1 MRILSWIHS
10 QTQDFSP
17 SCSCASCGSRRPSP
31 PRWTPRPRAREAVP
45 RASPSLPSLEIILYY
60 TISHPLCIKVR
71 FLGKITKYETLYVR
85 LEGFPCSTA
94 KRVRWIVVIDYPIPF
109 GQLISFHFLNC
120 PSGWP
125 PPLSAASFFAFLHHL
140 RRCCRLVKLLDFTDY
155 DRSSIIKKY

>member
-45 RASPSLPSLEIILYY
+45 KASPSLPSLEIILYY
-60 TISHPLCIKVR
+60 TISRPLCTKVR
-71 FLGKITKYETLYVR
+71 FLEKITKYEILYVR

-94 KRVRWIVVIDYPIPF
+94 KRVGWIVVIDYPIPF

-125 PPLSAASFFAFLHHL
+125 PNCQPLLFLLFCTISAAAASSSSSWTL
-140 RRCCRLVKLLDFTDY
+140 RITTKVV
-155 DRSSIIKKY
+155 

>member
-60 TISHPLCIKVR
+60 TISRPLCTKVR
-71 FLGKITKYETLYVR
+71 FLEKITKYEILYVR
-85 LEGFPCSTA
+85 LEGFPRSTA
-94 KRVRWIVVIDYPIPF
+94 KRVGWIVVIDYPIPF

-125 PPLSAASFFAFLHHL
+125 PNCQPLLFLLLHHL
-140 RRCCRLVKLLDFTDY
+140 RRCCRPVKLPDFTDC
-155 DRSSIIKKY
+155 DKSSIIKKY